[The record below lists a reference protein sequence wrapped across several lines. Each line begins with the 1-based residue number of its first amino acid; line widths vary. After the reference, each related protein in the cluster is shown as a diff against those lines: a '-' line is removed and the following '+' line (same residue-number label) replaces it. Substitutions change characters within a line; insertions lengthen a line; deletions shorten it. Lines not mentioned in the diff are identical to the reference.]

1 MLPAGT
7 GMAFI
12 LIQHLDPTHV
22 SMMVDL
28 LAGHT
33 PLKVQQAADG
43 MPLEREHVYLIPPG
57 TYLSIRGGALRLS
70 EPRERHGARLP
81 FDFFLRSLAEELGAR
96 AICVILSGTGGDG
109 SLGLKAVKEQGGLVI
124 AQDPDDA
131 EYDGMPRSAIMTG
144 AVDLVLPVA
153 KIPEI
158 IAKYGRQMVLNGGRK
173 GPASDDHP
181 PDLLAEIIDLLRTK
195 TSHDFALYKP
205 GTLLRRIER
214 RMALATVDDSG
225 RYLDMLRRNSGEL
238 ELLAKD
244 LLINVTSFFRDP
256 KAFELLAKEVIPD
269 LVHRHPS
276 DRPLRIWVAG
286 CSTGEETYSLAMLF
300 LEDIAAAKRS
310 IKLQVFA
317 SDVDEDAVALA
328 REGRYPEAIAADVSP
343 ERLARFFIQEE
354 HSYRVMP
361 ELRGVV
367 VFTVQDVLADPP
379 FSRLDLIS
387 CRNLLIY
394 LRPEAQE
401 KVLLLFHFA
410 LREGGVLMLG
420 SSETVGSL
428 DDRFEP
434 ISKTQRIYR
443 QIGHRRPGEADF
455 PIGPGGGTRTLW
467 PGRTPRAAA
476 PGISARDLTQRLL
489 LESYAPASVLI
500 NGKHECLY
508 YSGPTDR
515 YLQVAAGEPS
525 RDLLDMAREG
535 LRNNLR
541 AAIQQASREH
551 ALTIATGAQASY
563 GGNAVAVRIEVHP
576 VQSAGEE
583 LLLVSFFDEP
593 EREPRSGRPVEPADD
608 LSRVAELE
616 RELDATRKEL
626 QSAIHE
632 LEIANEEQKAI
643 NQEAMSANEE
653 FQSTNEE
660 LMTSREEL
668 QSLNEELTALNSQL
682 QETLERQRSTS
693 NDLQNILDSSG
704 VATLFLDGDLNIRF
718 FTPAAKSLFR
728 VIATDIG
735 RPLADLARR
744 INDTRLLADAG
755 TVLAGHVPPNR
766 EVEADNGAWY
776 TRRILPYRTQDAQVA
791 GVVITF
797 ADISERKTAERAIE
811 AARSYS
817 DSIIN
822 TIRQP
827 LVVLDEDLNVISASR
842 SFYSIFSIEP
852 EQAVGRQLD
861 AVDEGRL
868 DIAALRVFL
877 DHLRNGERVVADHEI
892 VVDLPRRGMRSL
904 LVSALEICDEP
915 LATRKILLALEDITE
930 RKYAAQALEAA
941 KQQAEQANLGKSRF
955 LAAASH
961 DLRQPLQTI
970 SLLHEL
976 LVKKVKDET
985 TLKLVG
991 KLDETV
997 STMSSMLD
1005 TLLDINQLEAGIVRR
1020 EMVDFPINALLEHL
1034 RTQFSFHAAAH
1045 GLGWRVVPSSLS
1057 VRSDPRL
1064 LEQMIRNLLSNA
1076 VKYTNK
1082 GKILLGCRRRG
1093 DKLRIEVWDTGIG
1106 IPEEELTAIF
1116 GEFHQLDNLARE
1128 RSKGLGLGLAIVE
1141 RLADLLGHAVDV
1153 RSRPGKGSAFAVE
1166 VPLLGGD
1173 TPAWQPRH
1181 VAPEATESGHQ
1192 SGAILIV
1199 EDDPSVREMLAL
1211 LLENEGHRTTTAEDG
1226 RKALE
1231 LAARRAIRPDLV
1243 VSDYNLP
1250 KGLNGL
1256 QVVAGLRETLDH
1268 EMPAIILTGDIS
1280 TDTLREIAQGG
1291 HLHLNKPVKAKEL
1304 MDLIRRCLAQP
1315 PPAAKA
1321 STRQPAPAGGPRLP
1335 TVFVVD
1341 DDRAVREAMRDLLQQ
1356 DGRTVELYASSEAFL
1371 EAYHPGREGCL
1382 LVDARMP
1389 GMGGLQLLQR
1399 LKSEGT
1405 RLPAIMITGQ
1415 GDVRMAVEAMQAGA
1429 ADFIEKPVGRGE
1441 LLASIE
1447 HALEHTGDSAKLSAL
1462 REAAAARLAGLT
1474 ARQRQIMKL
1483 VLGGHP
1489 SKNIA
1494 ADLGISQRTVEN
1506 HRAAVMKKSG
1516 SHSLSALIRLVLA
1529 ADPGDRGAISR
1540 LTDSAAQLAE
1550 RILGADPRSRPGWT
1564 GAQQHFRISESPL
1577 KNNLQITIS
1586 IIAR

>member
-1 MLPAGT
+1 MKGQGTRKTAAARPPSSRRSSRKRLSPSAADGFPVVGLGASAGGLDAFRRLLAVLPAGT

-12 LIQHLDPTHV
+12 LIQHLDPTHA

-33 PLKVQQAADG
+33 PLTVQQAADG
-43 MPLEREHVYLIPPG
+43 VPLEPEHIYLIPPG
-57 TYLSIRGGALRLS
+57 AYLSIRAGALRLS
-70 EPRERHGARLP
+70 QPRERHGARLP
-81 FDFFLRSLAEELGAR
+81 FDFFLRSLADELGER
-96 AICVILSGTGGDG
+96 AICVILSGTGSDG
-109 SLGLKAVKEQGGLVI
+109 SLGLKAVKAKGGLVI
-124 AQDPDDA
+124 AQEPSEA

-153 KIPEI
+153 AIPEI
-158 IAKYGRQMVLNGGRK
+158 LAKYAGRK
-173 GPASDDHP
+173 ELMPDDHP
-181 PDLLAEIIDLLRTK
+181 PDRLAEIVNLVRTK

-205 GTLLRRIER
+205 GTLTRRIER
-214 RMALATVDDSG
+214 RMALAGVDDSG
-225 RYLDMLRRNSGEL
+225 RYLDMLREKPAEL

-256 KAFELLAKEVIPD
+256 KAFELLAEEVIPD
-269 LVHRHPS
+269 LVRRQPS
-276 DRPLRIWVAG
+276 DQPLRIWVAG

-300 LEDIAAAKRS
+300 LEEIAAAKRN
-310 IKLQVFA
+310 IQLQAFA
-317 SDVDEDAVALA
+317 SDINQDAVAVA
-328 REGRYPEAIAADVSP
+328 REGRYPESIAADVSP
-343 ERLARFFIQEE
+343 GRLARFFSQEE
-354 HSYRVMP
+354 HSYRVVP
-361 ELRGVV
+361 ELRGTV
-367 VFTVQDVLADPP
+367 VFTAQDVLADPP

-410 LREGGVLMLG
+410 LRESSILMLG
-420 SSETVGSL
+420 GAETVGRL

-443 QIGHRRPGEADF
+443 QIGHARPGEVDF
-455 PIGPGGGTRTLW
+455 PIGPRGGARTLSLERMR
-467 PGRTPRAAA
+467 PAAA
-476 PGISARDLTQRLL
+476 QGFSARELTQQLL
-489 LESYAPASVLI
+489 LASYAPASVLI
-500 NGKHECLY
+500 NRKHECLY

-515 YLQVAAGEPS
+515 YLRVAAGEPS

-535 LRNNLR
+535 LRNKLR

-551 ALTIATGAQASY
+551 ARTIVTGAQASY
-563 GGNAVAVRIEVHP
+563 AGSAVAVRIEVHP
-576 VQSAGEE
+576 VRSEGEE

-593 EREPRSGRPVEPADD
+593 EREARPGRPAEPPDD
-608 LSRVAELE
+608 LSRIAELE
-616 RELDATRKEL
+616 QELDATRKEL
-626 QSAIHE
+626 QNAIHE
-632 LEIANEEQKAI
+632 LEVANEEQKAV

-682 QETLERQRSTS
+682 QETLERQRSTA

-704 VATLFLDGDLNIRF
+704 VATLFLDSKLNIRF
-718 FTPAAKSLFR
+718 FAPAAKSLFR

-744 INDTRLLADAG
+744 INDILLLADAG

-776 TRRILPYRTQDAQVA
+776 TRRILPYRTQDSQVA

-827 LVVLDEDLNVISASR
+827 LVVLDEELYVISASR
-842 SFYSIFSIEP
+842 AFYSIFSVEP
-852 EQAVGRQLD
+852 EQTVGRQLD
-861 AVDEGRL
+861 AIDEGRL

-877 DHLRNGERVVADHEI
+877 DRLRNGEGVIEDHEI
-892 VVDLPRRGMRSL
+892 EVELPSRGMRSL
-904 LVSALEICDEP
+904 LVSALEIRGEP
-915 LATRKILLALEDITE
+915 LATRKILLTIEDITE
-930 RKYAAQALEAA
+930 RKHAAEALEAA
-941 KQQAEQANLGKSRF
+941 KRQAEQANLGKSRF

-976 LVKKVKDET
+976 LAKKVKDET
-985 TLKLVG
+985 TLNLVG
-991 KLDETV
+991 RLDETV

-1020 EMVDFPINALLEHL
+1020 EMVDFPINVLLEHL
-1034 RTQFSFHAAAH
+1034 QTQFSFHAAAH

-1106 IPEEELTAIF
+1106 VPEEQLQAIF
-1116 GEFHQLDNLARE
+1116 EEFHQLDNPARE
-1128 RSKGLGLGLAIVE
+1128 RSQGLGLGLAIVE
-1141 RLADLLGHAVDV
+1141 RLADLLGHTVDV
-1153 RSRPGKGSAFAVE
+1153 RSRPGKGSVFAVE
-1166 VPLLGGD
+1166 VPLGPD
-1173 TPAWQPRH
+1173 APPSRPRLDRTE
-1181 VAPEATESGHQ
+1181 VQEGAPQ
-1192 SGAILIV
+1192 SGAILVV
-1199 EDDPSVREMLAL
+1199 EDDPPVREMLAL
-1211 LLENEGHRTTTAEDG
+1211 LLEGEGHPTTTAEDG

-1231 LAARRAIRPDLV
+1231 LAARGAIRPDLIV
-1243 VSDYNLP
+1243 TDYNLP
-1250 KGLNGL
+1250 QGLNGL
-1256 QVVAGLRETLDH
+1256 QVVAGLRKTLGQKV
-1268 EMPAIILTGDIS
+1268 PAVILTGDIS
-1280 TDTLREIAQGG
+1280 TDALREIAQGG

-1304 MDLIRRCLAQP
+1304 MGLIQRCLAESR
-1315 PPAAKA
+1315 PPAQA
-1321 STRQPAPAGGPRLP
+1321 SAQRPAEAGRKQRPP
-1335 TVFVVD
+1335 TIFVVD
-1341 DDRAVREAMRDLLQQ
+1341 DDSAVREAMRDLLEE
-1356 DGRTVELYASSEAFL
+1356 DGRMVETYTSSEAFL
-1371 EAYHPGREGCL
+1371 DAYRPGSEGCL

-1389 GMGGLQLLQR
+1389 GMGGLALLQR
-1399 LKSEGT
+1399 LKGEGS
-1405 RLPAIMITGQ
+1405 RLASIMITGQ
-1415 GDVRMAVEAMQAGA
+1415 GDVPMAVEAMRAGA
-1429 ADFIEKPVGRGE
+1429 ADFIEKPIRRDE
-1441 LLASIE
+1441 LFASIE
-1447 HALEHTGDSAKLSAL
+1447 HALEHIRDSGKLSVR
-1462 REAAAARLAGLT
+1462 REAAATRLAGLT
-1474 ARQRQIMKL
+1474 ARQRQIMEL
-1483 VLGGHP
+1483 VLAGHP

-1506 HRAAVMKKSG
+1506 HRAAVMKKTG
-1516 SHSLSALIRLVLA
+1516 SHSLSALIRLALA
-1529 ADPGDRGAISR
+1529 ADPGTGPE
-1540 LTDSAAQLAE
+1540 T
-1550 RILGADPRSRPGWT
+1550 PR
-1564 GAQQHFRISESPL
+1564 
-1577 KNNLQITIS
+1577 
-1586 IIAR
+1586 